1 MKKHFILLCF
11 LFLSFRGLGQQ
22 WLVVDI
28 VEQTTSKII
37 YREDRGTAIEVLE
50 DKKNP
55 SIVNLISKYQEEGF
69 QLFKITQGVELELNG
84 GFPINSNRANNFGFT
99 NINLSNNNRVMLWFR
114 KG

>member
-11 LFLSFRGLGQQ
+11 LFLSFRALSQQ

-50 DKKNP
+50 DKK
-55 SIVNLISKYQEEGF
+55 IL
-69 QLFKITQGVELELNG
+69 QL
-84 GFPINSNRANNFGFT
+84 
-99 NINLSNNNRVMLWFR
+99 
-114 KG
+114 